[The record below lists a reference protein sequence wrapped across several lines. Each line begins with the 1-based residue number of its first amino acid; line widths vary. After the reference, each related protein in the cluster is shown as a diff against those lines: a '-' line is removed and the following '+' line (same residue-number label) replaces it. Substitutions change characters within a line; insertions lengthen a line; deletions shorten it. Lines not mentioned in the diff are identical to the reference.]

1 MATLSEIILSRK
13 ISTKSVSRHFAGWK
27 EREFVLDRINRLL
40 IIQSLDKPQT
50 TIISLVSPEVTLGTH
65 YYSKDQYYW
74 LWLRYFDKEEKSTK
88 EVIMKFEF
96 YERME
101 MWEKVT
107 DTNSI
112 EFYCELSIF
121 SLFFKGTEWNYSNVP
136 FVPERK

>member
-1 MATLSEIILSRK
+1 MTTLSEIILSRK
-13 ISTKSVSRHFAGWK
+13 ISTKSVSRHFAKWK

-50 TIISLVSPEVTLGTH
+50 TIISLISPEVTLGTH
-65 YYSKDQYYW
+65 YYTTDQYYW
-74 LWLRYFDKEEKSTK
+74 LWLRYFDKEEKSMK
-88 EVIMKFEF
+88 EVILKFEF

-121 SLFFKGTEWNYSNVP
+121 FFLQRN
-136 FVPERK
+136 